1 MDRVKLD
8 NVISLVNGQLNPA
21 GFDCIEA
28 EWLGHE
34 RILRLFVERPAEG
47 MGMNLDGCVSA
58 TRLINEFPELDEMV
72 PGHYVLEVSSPGVE
86 RPLRRLEHFRAQL
99 GQRAEVKLR
108 EKYNERRQGKG
119 VLAAVSDDNGGLVT
133 MQTEQGEWSF
143 SVELLQ
149 RASLLY
155 DWGDS

>member
-1 MDRVKLD
+1 VDRIKLD
-8 NVISLVNGQLNPA
+8 TVITLVNGLLNPA

-28 EWLGHE
+28 DWVGHE
-34 RILRLFVERPAEG
+34 RILRLFVERAADES
-47 MGMNLDGCVSA
+47 GMNLDGCVTA
-58 TRLINEFPELDEMV
+58 TRLINEFAALDDMM

-86 RPLRRLEHFRAQL
+86 RPLRRLEHFRANL
-99 GQRAEVKLR
+99 GRRAEVKLR

-119 VLAAVSDDNGGLVT
+119 ILSEVRAESGGLVT
-133 MQTEQGEWSF
+133 MQTEQGDWSF
-143 SVELLQ
+143 SLDLLQ

>member
-1 MDRVKLD
+1 VDRIKLD
-8 NVISLVNGQLNPA
+8 NVITLVNGQLNPS

-34 RILRLFVERPAEG
+34 RILRLFVERASDEI
-47 MGMNLDGCVSA
+47 GMNLDGCVSA
-58 TRLINEFPELDEMV
+58 TRLLHECAALDDMV

-86 RPLRRLEHFRAQL
+86 RPLRRVEHFRANL
-99 GQRAEVKLR
+99 GRRAEVKLR
-108 EKYNERRQGKG
+108 EKCNERRQGKG
-119 VLAAVSDDNGGLVT
+119 ILAEVRDDNGGLVT
-133 MQTEQGEWSF
+133 MQTEQGDWSF
-143 SVELLQ
+143 SLELLQ